1 MNAVEGWKEDIGVSA
16 TLDVV
21 LEKSERWVKS
31 LDELIDELVAQIVVL
46 KEAEA
51 QWMPKKPQES
61 WLRTGPMGSDYTMD
75 RGIK

>member
-21 LEKSERWVKS
+21 LEKSERWIS
-31 LDELIDELVAQIVVL
+31 RQDILIDELVAQIVAL

-51 QWMPKKPQES
+51 QWMPKGKQDS
-61 WLRTGPMGSDYTMD
+61 WMRTGPMGSDFTMD

>member
-1 MNAVEGWKEDIGVSA
+1 VNAVDGWKEDLGDSP

-21 LEKSERWVKS
+21 LEKSERWIS
-31 LDELIDELVAQIVVL
+31 RQDALIDELVAQVVAL

-51 QWMPKKPQES
+51 QWMPKSKQDS
-61 WLRTGPMGSDYTMD
+61 WMRTGPMGSDYTMD